1 MPASLDSA
9 GRSGF
14 KNAWPRNSI
23 TSFEPLPRI
32 IFSRPNQGGR
42 PVPRANKAAAIGN
55 KAARIARAQ
64 RIASIA
70 FGDGPSGFSLE
81 ASLMIW
87 SGSDMEF
94 ARRRLSLT
102 F

>member
-1 MPASLDSA
+1 
-9 GRSGF
+9 
-14 KNAWPRNSI
+14 
-23 TSFEPLPRI
+23 
-32 IFSRPNQGGR
+32 
-42 PVPRANKAAAIGN
+42 
-55 KAARIARAQ
+55 
-64 RIASIA
+64 
-70 FGDGPSGFSLE
+70 LE